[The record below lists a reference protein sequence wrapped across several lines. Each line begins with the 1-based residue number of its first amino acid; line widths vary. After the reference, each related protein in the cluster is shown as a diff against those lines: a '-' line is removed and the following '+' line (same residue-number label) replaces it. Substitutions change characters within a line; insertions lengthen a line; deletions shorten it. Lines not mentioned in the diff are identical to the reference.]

1 MRFKRTVAARRWTSP
16 LAAYLSFGLLCG
28 TLAYWFLQL
37 TAPPVAIAP
46 AGSIVDYGNAP
57 DLGSAAQLFGQ
68 HSAATQAAAAP
79 SNIQVLGVAASA
91 QRASAVLIVDGGPPR
106 AYLIGDEIS
115 QGVRLVAVRP
125 DAAVIEQNGA
135 RIELVAPQR
144 PSTAILSGG
153 GQRNDPANQNLNAPV
168 GVAPGRPGAPAGGG
182 AFGAPGAPGAS
193 AAAGAPPS
201 VPMPSP
207 QAPQASQAPQAPQ
220 AGPGPGGAPM
230 PAPNAAVG
238 EQPQQ
243 FTRP

>member
-37 TAPPVAIAP
+37 TTPPVAIAP

-57 DLGSAAQLFGQ
+57 DLGPAAQLFGQ
-68 HSAATQAAAAP
+68 HSGAAQAAAP

-91 QRASAVLIVDGGPPR
+91 QRASAVLTVDGGPPR
-106 AYLIGDEIS
+106 AYMIGDELS
-115 QGVRLVAVRP
+115 QGIRLVAVRP

-144 PSTAILSGG
+144 PSLSILSGG

-168 GVAPGRPGAPAGGG
+168 SVAPGPPGA
-182 AFGAPGAPGAS
+182 APGAFAPGTPPAAS
-193 AAAGAPPS
+193 MSPPPAPPAATANAVPPPQMPQGATDPATGAPL
-201 VPMPSP
+201 
-207 QAPQASQAPQAPQ
+207 
-220 AGPGPGGAPM
+220 
-230 PAPNAAVG
+230 PAPGTAIG
-238 EQPQQ
+238 EQPPQ
-243 FTRP
+243 FRR